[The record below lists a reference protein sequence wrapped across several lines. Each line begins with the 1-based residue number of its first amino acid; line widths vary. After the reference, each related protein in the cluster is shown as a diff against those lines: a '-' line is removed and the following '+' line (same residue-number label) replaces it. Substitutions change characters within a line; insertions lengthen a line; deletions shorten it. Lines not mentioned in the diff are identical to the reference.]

1 MKTKEF
7 IEKISKIPVPQ
18 IRQGDVQVI
27 LRLVTVL
34 AATHLVNKVN
44 RTIREINELDNPDR
58 IIGFFK

>member
-7 IEKISKIPVPQ
+7 IEKISKIPAPQ

-44 RTIREINELDNPDR
+44 RTIREINELDNPDQ

>member
-7 IEKISKIPVPQ
+7 IEKISKLPVPQ

-27 LRLVTVL
+27 LKLVTVI

-44 RTIREINELDNPDR
+44 RTIREINELDNPDQ